1 MIKLRNI
8 YLNNGNNNILNNI
21 SLSIT
26 SKEPTIINGHN
37 GSGKTS
43 LLKII
48 GNIIIPSSGVVEYEN
63 KLNIKKTSF
72 SFQEPIFL
80 NRSVESN
87 LVHALTCYNRY
98 YSNEYKQLI
107 KKILNDFDLFK
118 IINNHA
124 DKLSAGEK
132 KLISYIRAV
141 ILEPEILFLDEPY
154 AYLDDKYVDIISNH
168 IKCLSNKTKIILV
181 THTNDNINKF
191 TSNIIT
197 MNQGKIE

>member
-1 MIKLRNI
+1 MINLRNI

-26 SKEPTIINGHN
+26 SKEPTIISGHN

-48 GNIIIPSSGVVEYEN
+48 GNIITPNSGVVEYEN

-87 LVHALTCYNRY
+87 LVHALTCYNRH
-98 YSNEYKQLI
+98 YSNKYKQLI
-107 KKILNDFDLFK
+107 KKTLNDFDLLK

-132 KLISYIRAV
+132 KLISYIRSI

-154 AYLDDKYVDIISNH
+154 AYLDDKYANVVSNH
-168 IKCLSNKTKIILV
+168 IQYLSNKIKIILV
-181 THTNDNINKF
+181 THANDNTNKL